1 MPRPRA
7 RDPRGSRLRRPPT
20 SLEALVLDLGDIG
33 AREIAAAPS
42 AASALIDSND
52 GLAKSTY
59 IDFPRYD
66 AKGLPFAALRAAL
79 YLDLLS
85 NPDAV
90 YALVGDGL
98 RATVVPYFDDAG
110 RLNFA
115 LFSGGKET
123 TWDELSSGKRDL
135 KVRALRVPA

>member
-1 MPRPRA
+1 VDRSA
-7 RDPRGSRLRRPPT
+7 
-20 SLEALVLDLGDIG
+20 SLEALVLDLGDAG
-33 AREIAAAPS
+33 AREIAVAPS
-42 AASALIDSND
+42 AASALIDSDD

-66 AKGLPFAALRAAL
+66 AKGLPLAALRAVL

-90 YALVGDGL
+90 FALVGDGL

-115 LFSGGKET
+115 LFSGGKEL
-123 TWDELSSGKRDL
+123 TWEELCSGKKDS
-135 KVRALRVPA
+135 KVRVLRVPS